1 MGAMGARIIF
11 FLDTQTDKLILAAMI
26 VLIILGIGQFIR
38 VGRTNRQLK
47 YLTDRLADYLKAVLE
62 DTEEELPAQ
71 DAEFVSR
78 QEQNMRDALELQKQ
92 QRQIRDAQV
101 FDAVL
106 SEMYP

>member
-1 MGAMGARIIF
+1 MGAIGAGIVF
-11 FLDTQTDKLILAAMI
+11 FLDTQTDKLILAGM
-26 VLIILGIGQFIR
+26 VMLIILCICQLIR
-38 VGRTNRQLK
+38 MGRTNRQLK

-62 DTEEELPAQ
+62 DTEEELPEQ

-92 QRQIRDAQV
+92 QRQMRDAQV

>member
-1 MGAMGARIIF
+1 MGAMGARIVF

-26 VLIILGIGQFIR
+26 ILIILGIGQFIR
-38 VGRTNRQLK
+38 VGRTNRRLK

-62 DTEEELPAQ
+62 DTEEEPPAQ

>member
-47 YLTDRLADYLKAVLE
+47 YLTDRLSDYLKAVLE
-62 DTEEELPAQ
+62 DTEEALPAQ

>member
-1 MGAMGARIIF
+1 MGTQIALF
-11 FLDTQTDKLILAAMI
+11 FDTQTDKLILAAMLI
-26 VLIILGIGQFIR
+26 LIIVCICQTVR

-47 YLTDRLADYLKAVLE
+47 YLTDRLTGYLKAVLE
-62 DTEEELPAQ
+62 DGEEAEESQ
-71 DAEFVSR
+71 QEAEFISR

-92 QRQIRDAQV
+92 QKKLRDAQV

>member
-47 YLTDRLADYLKAVLE
+47 YLTDRLADYLNAVLE
-62 DTEEELPAQ
+62 ETEEELPAQ
-71 DAEFVSR
+71 AAEFVSR
-78 QEQNMRDALELQKQ
+78 QEPNMRDALELQKQ